1 MSIERS
7 DLEGAG
13 GPRANAPRA
22 GTVALIG
29 RPNAGKSTLMN
40 RLVGTK
46 LSIVSDKPQTTRHRI
61 HGILTEA
68 RGQIVFVD
76 TPGVHR
82 PHFRMN
88 ERMMKT
94 TRTALADVDVVVL
107 MLDASEPLGG
117 GSEYLL
123 ELAGQVRGAV
133 VLALNKVDRIA
144 KPALLPLIDRLRQ
157 RREFAEIIPMSA
169 LQGDNVE
176 SLLDALFRLLPEG
189 APIFPEEEITD
200 RSLRFLAAELVREQL
215 LHRTHDELP
224 YSTAV
229 VVDTWSEPEGDGPVE
244 ITATIYVDKES
255 HKPMVIG
262 KGGRMLRDVGTAA
275 RREIADLVGRRID
288 LRLWV
293 KVRPQWREKA
303 GFLDSMEIT

>member
-1 MSIERS
+1 MSIDRN
-7 DLEGAG
+7 DLG
-13 GPRANAPRA
+13 GDRVARA
-22 GTVALIG
+22 GTVALVG

-40 RLVGTK
+40 RLVGAK

-61 HGILTEA
+61 HGILTEE

-117 GSEYLL
+117 GSQYLL
-123 ELAGQVRGAV
+123 ELVDQVRGPV
-133 VLALNKVDRIA
+133 VLVLNKVDRIA

-157 RREFAEIIPMSA
+157 RREFADIIPMSA

-176 SLLDALFRLLPEG
+176 ALLASLFRLLPEG
-189 APIFPEEEITD
+189 PALFPEEEITD

-215 LHRTHDELP
+215 LHRTRDELP

-229 VVDTWSEPEGDGPVE
+229 VVDTWTEPEGHGPVE
-244 ITATIYVDKES
+244 ITATIFVDKETQ
-255 HKPMVIG
+255 KPIVIG
-262 KGGRMLRDVGTAA
+262 KGGSMLRAVGSAA
-275 RREIADLVGRRID
+275 RREIAELVGRSVD

-293 KVRPQWREKA
+293 KVRPQWREKSS
-303 GFLDSMEIT
+303 FLDSMEIT